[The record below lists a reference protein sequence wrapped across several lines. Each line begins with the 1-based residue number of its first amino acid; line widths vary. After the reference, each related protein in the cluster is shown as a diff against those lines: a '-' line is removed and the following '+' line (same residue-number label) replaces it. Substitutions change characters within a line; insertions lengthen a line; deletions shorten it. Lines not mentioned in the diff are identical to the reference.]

1 MRFIILI
8 LILVLSNSLFAAKID
23 TVIIFSMAMGK
34 EIPNLV
40 ISPNSSSNSSVS
52 YPVVYLLHGAG
63 GSFLDWSS
71 NVAGLSQYC
80 DNNELIL
87 VCPDA
92 GFNSWYFDSP
102 VDSSFRYETYIT
114 QELITQVDVLY
125 PTIIN
130 SKFRA
135 ITGLSMGGHGAF
147 YLAIRNQNIFSF
159 AGSMSGGLDIRPF
172 KNNWSLA
179 DRLGDFT
186 SNQKNWEINTVT
198 NMVKQ
203 LDNSDLE
210 LIFDCGKQDFFF
222 EVNNI
227 FHQKLLDNNIPHIY
241 NVNEGSHNWNYWS
254 KAIFTHLNFFTNK
267 FQQQ

>member
-23 TVIIFSMAMGK
+23 TVIIFSKAMGK

-114 QELITQVDVLY
+114 KELITQVDVLY

-222 EVNNI
+222 EVNNV

-254 KAIFTHLNFFTNK
+254 KAIFTHLTFFTNK